1 MDAVTSDSK
10 QTTVAYLEITLQIDP
25 QDRAAAAAVYSK
37 YEAPFLND
45 VAGAKSKDLLL
56 RDEDV
61 QVLHGFDSVAHANA
75 YLASDLF
82 TGDVVGE
89 LGPLLKGDPD
99 IRVFDVA

>member
-1 MDAVTSDSK
+1 MDAVTSDAK
-10 QTTVAYLEITLQIDP
+10 ETTVAYLEITLQIDP

-37 YEAPFLND
+37 YKAPFLND
-45 VAGAKSKDLLL
+45 VAGAKSKDLLV

-82 TGDVVGE
+82 SGDVVGE

>member
-1 MDAVTSDSK
+1 
-10 QTTVAYLEITLQIDP
+10 VAYLQITMQIDP
-25 QDRAAAAAVYSK
+25 EDRAAAAAVYSK
-37 YEAPFLND
+37 YKAPFLSD
-45 VAGAKSKDLLL
+45 VAGAQSKDLLI

-61 QVLHGFDSVAHANA
+61 QVLHGFASVAHAQE

-99 IRVFDVA
+99 IRVFDVAEA